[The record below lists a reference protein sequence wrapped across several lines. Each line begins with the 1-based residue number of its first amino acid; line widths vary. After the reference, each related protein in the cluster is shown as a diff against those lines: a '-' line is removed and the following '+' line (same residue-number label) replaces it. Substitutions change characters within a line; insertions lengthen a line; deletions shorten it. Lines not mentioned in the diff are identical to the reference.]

1 MISYAILFLSITT
14 LGISVL
20 NFQRTSHLLFRV
32 EFIFRE
38 TKKLAGSESQDPDH
52 YLNKRLHELQ
62 RMRFSLIKGTRQEKN
77 EKEL

>member
-1 MISYAILFLSITT
+1 MISYAILFLSIAT

-38 TKKLAGSESQDPDH
+38 TKKLAGSESQEPD

-62 RMRFSLIKGTRQEKN
+62 RMRFSLIKGTRQE
-77 EKEL
+77 